1 MALTAFDE
9 RTARAVVGVL
19 RRAGIDAQLVEGG
32 IGRGDDVDVMVPE
45 GDRED
50 AMRILGQRMEEVT
63 ESVLEADRL
72 REQRAAPPA
81 TTGPLHDPDDV
92 HEGPPLM
99 MERFASLRYLAVLV
113 MVPLLVVT
121 LAPTIRGDVRV
132 GVAIVLLVVVAVA
145 LVVRRRR

>member
-1 MALTAFDE
+1 M
-9 RTARAVVGVL
+9 GVL
-19 RRAGIDAQLVEGG
+19 RRAGIDARLVEGVAA
-32 IGRGDDVDVMVPE
+32 GDDDAEVLVPE
-45 GDRED
+45 DDRED
-50 AMRILGQRMEEVT
+50 AMRILGERMEEVT

-72 REQRAAPPA
+72 QERRAAPPP

-92 HEGPPLM
+92 HVGPPLM

-132 GVAIVLLVVVAVA
+132 IVAIVLLVVVAGA